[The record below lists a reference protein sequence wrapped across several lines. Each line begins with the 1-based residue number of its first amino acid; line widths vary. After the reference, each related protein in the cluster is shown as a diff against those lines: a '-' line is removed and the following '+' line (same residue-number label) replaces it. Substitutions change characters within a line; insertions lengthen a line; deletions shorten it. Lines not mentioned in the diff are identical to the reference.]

1 MSMVDLLKRIYA
13 HDREALYGSMR
24 PDFTVHSPG
33 QNLIAGTY
41 VGAEAFKAHMQK
53 MQALCNHTFEEELQ
67 DTFLANDTWGLV
79 VHRMT
84 AERNGKHLDTW
95 GFGLWRFEDG
105 QLTDHWENWESVGDQ
120 AHWDDFWS

>member
-1 MSMVDLLKRIYA
+1 MDTIALLKRIYA
-13 HDREALYGSMR
+13 HDREALYGNMR

-41 VGAEAFKAHMQK
+41 VGPEAFKAHMAK
-53 MQALCNHTFEEELQ
+53 MQSLCGNTFREELQ

-84 AERNGKHLDTW
+84 AERNGKRLDTW

-105 QLTDHWENWESVGDQ
+105 KLTDHWESVGDQ

>member
-1 MSMVDLLKRIYA
+1 MDTIVLLKRIYA
-13 HDREALYGSMR
+13 KDREALFGAMR
-24 PDFTVHSPG
+24 DDFTVHSPG

-41 VGAEAFKAHMQK
+41 VGPQAFKDHMAR
-53 MQALCNHTFEEELQ
+53 MQALCNHTFKEELQ
-67 DTFLANDTWGLV
+67 DTFLANDTWGVV

-84 AERNGKHLDTW
+84 AERNGKRLDTW

-105 QLTDHWENWESVGDQ
+105 KLTDHWESVGDQ